1 MSIKS
6 MIQTLL
12 KGGYKLPEILT
23 MKLEDLELFNEV
35 LDNEASTSEL
45 TEDFLSL
52 LSV

>member
-1 MSIKS
+1 

-12 KGGYKLPEILT
+12 KGGYKLPEILM

-35 LDNEASTSEL
+35 LDNEVSTSEL